1 MAAINPTL
9 PRYPFSTRGD
19 RLAEELRSACPML
32 RVVTNAG
39 DEAWLVTGHAEVRQV
54 LSGTRFA
61 RAQVADEGSPVQDV
75 ALLAP
80 ELLDA
85 MPYLRKAGMYDEI
98 QRSLHDLAD
107 LPDSWLR
114 AVIRQAVEETVAQ
127 GMPCDL
133 QRHFCDRVA
142 GRTMCRLMGL
152 PESDLPRL
160 KAWADTDLTM
170 RLPQETV
177 HRNWERLRD
186 YIREQFSR
194 DGLAEAPGLLPRLAT
209 RNREERALTPE
220 QLANILGV
228 VFVAGYE
235 DLASF
240 LGVAS
245 FHLVQMPQV
254 LERLRGEPETVD
266 GDVEELLRYSVVL
279 GNALARI
286 ATEDTDLAGHKVR
299 TGEMILVST
308 DAANFDAARF
318 PEPHTYDPGRRPNPH
333 VRFGHGPNYCPG
345 ARLTRRVSALAFVAL
360 AGLGELRLAVPP
372 REVEWIPD
380 RMAITPVA
388 VPVLWADPSAT
399 VRPS

>member
-1 MAAINPTL
+1 MTAIDPGL

-19 RLAEELRSACPML
+19 RLAEELRSGCPML
-32 RVVTNAG
+32 RVTTNAG

-54 LSGTRFA
+54 LSGARFA
-61 RAQVADEGSPVQDV
+61 RAQVADGDSPVQDV
-75 ALLAP
+75 PLLAP

-85 MPYLRKAGMYDEI
+85 MPYLRRAGMYDEI
-98 QRSLHDLAD
+98 QRSLHDMAD
-107 LPDSWLR
+107 LPDPWLR
-114 AVIRQAVEETVAQ
+114 AVIQEAVEETVAQ
-127 GMPCDL
+127 GAPCDL
-133 QRHFCDRVA
+133 QRHFSEPVA
-142 GRTMCRLMGL
+142 GRVMCRLLGL
-152 PESDLPRL
+152 PESDLSEL
-160 KAWADTDLTM
+160 KVWADTDLTM
-170 RLPQETV
+170 RLPEETV
-177 HRNWERLRD
+177 HRNWGRLRD
-186 YIREQFSR
+186 HMLEQFER
-194 DGLAEAPGLLPRLAT
+194 DGLAAATGLLPRLVT
-209 RNREERALTPE
+209 RNRGEGALTPE

-245 FHLVQMPQV
+245 FHLAQMPQV
-254 LERLRGEPETVD
+254 LARLRGEPETVD

-299 TGEMILVST
+299 TGEMVLVST
-308 DAANFDAARF
+308 DAANFDTARF
-318 PEPHTYDPGRRPNPH
+318 AEPHAYDPGRRPNPH

-360 AGLGELRLAVPP
+360 AGLGDLRLAVPP
-372 REVEWIPD
+372 REVEWVPD

-388 VPVLWADPSAT
+388 VPVLWEDPAAT
-399 VRPS
+399 ARAR